1 MKIRFNLF
9 KRQNPKDNFLYR
21 KEKISD
27 KWKYQG
33 KPSIIIGFANPPLK
47 YKLRKPQYW
56 EDSSHSFQ
64 KKSMNGFPLKN
75 LWKKRE
81 VKLIKYSYAPKL
93 V

>member
-1 MKIRFNLF
+1 MKVSREALYNYRICQSSTKVQITQTAVLRG
-9 KRQNPKDNFLYR
+9 FLTF
-21 KEKISD
+21 I
-27 KWKYQG
+27 
-33 KPSIIIGFANPPLK
+33 P
-47 YKLRKPQYW
+47 
-56 EDSSHSFQ
+56 